1 MRLARFVL
9 SDAGH
14 AKAIFWRRRRHP
26 GHVNTALIEQLGED
40 PWFDGVRTA
49 DGDDARTF
57 RRAVPGPIKGDIRS
71 PPDDLQHAPPLGLL
85 DRVNESLAAV
95 HPAWQRPF
103 DHGPEGVE
111 GQRRVGFVGP
121 GREIDTGLTYNA
133 TTPYVLPFIDL
144 AGGPWVLEMPEPEG
158 SVRGAA
164 HDMWQIG
171 ITAIT
176 EPGKYIFVGPGQDA
190 PKAEGYKVFQSPTNG
205 ILLGIRLI
213 PEDRDTRMKL
223 LKQVKVYPFAERGN
237 PRPRKIIT
245 PNGRPWMAA
254 APVGMRYWELLADT
268 INREPV
274 QERDRFFMAM
284 LKPLGI
290 EKGKPFKPDW
300 RQQRILMEAA
310 IVDEAMAKANDY
322 SKRLKTSHYRDDV
335 QWEFATTANHDQRA
349 KFYDQLD
356 ERAAWFY
363 EAVTNDPAMHG
374 QKTGKGQVYLATYK
388 DKDGD
393 WLDGGTN
400 YVLRVP
406 PNVPAA
412 LFWSITAYEVSTR
425 TLVQNKYEIADRS
438 SRMNLNVNADGSVY
452 IYIGPDKPKGD
463 KAKNWIPTEK
473 GRAWFP
479 YFRLYSPK
487 KAFLDQTW
495 VLPDIE
501 KAK

>member
-1 MRLARFVL
+1 MKIKNIARGSTVLALLMALPFSASAQSTIDTRIGPL
-9 SDAGH
+9 SFTHGFRTGYPTDA
-14 AKAIFWRRRRHP
+14 
-26 GHVNTALIEQLGED
+26 T
-40 PWFDGVRTA
+40 VRKLY
-49 DGDDARTF
+49 DELDF
-57 RRAVPGPIKGDIRS
+57 QRAVQAYIWAVPMISMAQWRWS
-71 PPDDLQHAPPLGLL
+71 HENELGAKNGEIVVIESYK
-85 DRVNESLAAV
+85 DRL
-95 HPAWQRPF
+95 
-103 DHGPEGVE
+103 G
-111 GQRRVGFVGP
+111 
-121 GREIDTGLTYNA
+121 GLTYNA

-144 AGGPWVLEMPEPEG
+144 KDGPWVLEMPGPTG

-171 ITAIT
+171 ITALT
-176 EPGKYIFVGPGQDA
+176 EPGKYIFVGPGQDK
-190 PKAEGYKVFQSPTNG
+190 PKADGYKVFQSPTNG
-205 ILLGIRLI
+205 ILLGIRLM
-213 PEDRDTRMKL
+213 PEKREEKEKV
-223 LKQVKVYPFAERGN
+223 LKQVKVYPFSEASN
-237 PRPRKIIT
+237 PKPTKIIT
-245 PNGRPWMAA
+245 PDGRPWMAA
-254 APVGMRYWELLADT
+254 APVGMKYWELLADT
-268 INREPV
+268 ISREPV

-290 EKGKPFKPDW
+290 EKGKPFKPNW

-310 IVDEAMAKANDY
+310 IVGEAMAKANDY
-322 SKRLKTSHYRDDV
+322 SKRVASSHYRDDSS
-335 QWEFATTANHDQRA
+335 WEYAVTANPDQRD
-349 KFYDQLD
+349 KFYDHLD

-363 EAVTNDPAMHG
+363 EAVTNDPAMSGH
-374 QKTGKGQVYLATYK
+374 KTGKGQVYMATYK
-388 DKDGD
+388 DADGD

-406 PNVPAA
+406 PKVPAG

-438 SRMNLNVNADGSVY
+438 SRMDLNVNADGSVD
-452 IYIGPDKPKGD
+452 IYIGPKKPEGN

-487 KAFLDQTW
+487 KAFLDQAW